1 MAEGA
6 ARIDA
11 VALEPVPAARAEP
24 RALAVSEL
32 AIRPL
37 QQKPQTHQRESE
49 NLINHQNQPMG
60 PQAVSNS
67 SFPVPKR
74 KKPRNGG
81 TGLGLYRR
89 RVW

>member
-24 RALAVSEL
+24 RALAVPEL

-37 QQKPQTHQRESE
+37 QPKPQTYTQEARIRSTT
-49 NLINHQNQPMG
+49 
-60 PQAVSNS
+60 
-67 SFPVPKR
+67 
-74 KKPRNGG
+74 KPTNEPPRWLPAACRCRNAKP
-81 TGLGLYRR
+81 LEMAAPD
-89 RVW
+89 